1 MDQNVQNSA
10 QDVPADQP
18 VEAVVKKHILERRPK
33 TPLEKFKWSL
43 KNYWF
48 IYLCILP
55 GIISMAV
62 YAYGPMFL
70 QIWLSFI
77 DYNFAGGLWH
87 SEFVGFGM
95 FRYIFTEMPDFL
107 TILRN
112 TLWFN
117 VLDTVLGFFPPIIL
131 AVVLFHLNSDFFRK
145 FSQTVLYLPHFFSWV
160 IVYSIAYALLSETG
174 AITSILKEVFGYEAE
189 FLTNPNAI
197 VPILYIFSTWKTIG
211 WGSIIYLAA
220 MQNIDTALYEAAEM
234 DGCGP
239 WRRIFVVTLPGI
251 RGVLLYQMIF
261 IIGGIF
267 TGGNTE
273 EILLFYSD
281 ATRSRIETINT
292 WLYNYGLGYFEY
304 SPAAA
309 LSLVQS
315 VLGMILVLFAN
326 RWMKNKYGVSIW

>member
-18 VEAVVKKHILERRPK
+18 VEAVVKKHILERSPK
-33 TPLEKFKWSL
+33 TPLEKFKWSV

-189 FLTNPNAI
+189 FLTIPNAI

-309 LSLVQS
+309 PSLVQS

-326 RWMKNKYGVSIW
+326 RWMKNKYGVRIW

>member
-1 MDQNVQNSA
+1 MDQNVQDSV
-10 QDVPADQP
+10 QDVLTDQP
-18 VEAVVKKHILERRPK
+18 TEAAAKKHILERRPK
-33 TPLEKFKWSL
+33 TPLEKFKWSI

-62 YAYGPMFL
+62 YSYGPMFL

-107 TILRN
+107 NILRN

-145 FSQTVLYLPHFFSWV
+145 FSQTILYLPHFFSWV

-220 MQNIDTALYEAAEM
+220 MQNIDTTLYEAAEM